1 MTTTTSRP
9 ESGEQ
14 TAPDPTAR
22 RRTAG
27 HIRGLDGLRA
37 IAVLAVIAYHLWPA
51 AVPGGF
57 LGVDVFFVV
66 SGFLITTLLLRRMGG
81 GGGLALR
88 DFWVRRARRLLPALA
103 LVLVV
108 GTLAARLVEPDLLVG
123 VRRQWL
129 GAWTFSTNWLE
140 IAAGSSYFD
149 ATQPELFQ
157 PFWSLAI
164 EEQFYVLWPL
174 VLAGLVLAAGALHR
188 HGGRSIAI
196 AVGAAAVVSG
206 VLMAVM
212 YTPGDDPTRV
222 YYGTPTHA
230 FGLLAGAALAIA
242 VTGRPAAAP
251 AGASRSDVRA
261 LTRAL
266 PVVGLLVLAAL
277 VALLRDDSSFTY
289 RGGIVL
295 GSLAALALVAG
306 CASEQPG
313 ALLKVLEL
321 RPVVWVGDRS
331 YGLYL
336 WHWPVIL
343 VVGAAFGDAP
353 GSPLWWRVPVVALA
367 LSFALAHL
375 SHRFVEMPV
384 RRDGFR
390 AVAARAAAALRG
402 PRPGA
407 RLAGVLATVL
417 VLGAVV
423 SVATAPAVTSTQRAI
438 EAAQREIDRRAQEQ
452 AGDGTTGGD
461 EKGTDSTGTDPKST
475 DPKDTDPKG
484 TDPKGADG
492 QDPDAKDPDAQDPDA
507 TDPDGE
513 QGGDDEAAGPGRD
526 AQGAIDGSG
535 VVGFGDSVLSGAAPA
550 LFDAFPKIAID
561 AKPIRKWLDAPAIV
575 RDAKDAGGLRPVVV
589 LNFGTNGGFKFDGS
603 REAFEETLDIIG
615 PERQVLVLTVV
626 GISYWVDD
634 ANAELTEIAKSRP
647 NVHVVDWHAYVA
659 KHPGLLHSDKT
670 HPNMEGIVAFADLL
684 REALEKLDS

>member
-14 TAPDPTAR
+14 TAPEPTTR
-22 RRTAG
+22 RRTSG

-37 IAVLAVIAYHLWPA
+37 IAVVVVIAYHLWPA
-51 AVPGGF
+51 TVPGGF

-81 GGGLALR
+81 GSGLALR
-88 DFWVRRARRLLPALA
+88 DFWVRRARRLLPALG

-149 ATQPELFQ
+149 STQPELFQ

-174 VLAGLVLAAGALHR
+174 VLAGLVLGVAALHR
-188 HGGRSIAI
+188 RDGARAVAF
-196 AVGAAAVVSG
+196 AVGAAAVASAVA
-206 VLMAVM
+206 MAVM

-242 VTGRPAAAP
+242 VTGRPHTGAAGGGP
-251 AGASRSDVRA
+251 ARASGAA
-261 LTRAL
+261 RAL
-266 PVVGLLVLAAL
+266 PVLGLLVLGVL
-277 VALLRDDSSFTY
+277 VALLRDDDPFTY

-306 CASEQPG
+306 CAAEQPSG
-313 ALLKVLEL
+313 LLRVLEL

-353 GSPLWWRVPVVALA
+353 GSPLWWRVPVVSLA
-367 LSFALAHL
+367 LTFVLAHL

-390 AVAARAAAALRG
+390 AVVARAGAALRG

-407 RLAGVLATVL
+407 RLAGVLASVL

-423 SVATAPAVTSTQRAI
+423 SVATAPAVTSTQKAI
-438 EAAQREIDRRAQEQ
+438 EAAQREIERRAQEQ
-452 AGDGTTGGD
+452 AEAGDGSGDTGEQDG
-461 EKGTDSTGTDPKST
+461 DPKAT
-475 DPKDTDPKG
+475 EPKDPDAKDPEAE
-484 TDPKGADG
+484 DPAKDPE
-492 QDPDAKDPDAQDPDA
+492 QDPDAKDPEAGTGGGQADP
-507 TDPDGE
+507 
-513 QGGDDEAAGPGRD
+513 AGPGRD

-550 LFDAFPKIAID
+550 LFDAFPQISID
-561 AKPIRKWLDAPAIV
+561 AKPIRKWLDAPEIV
-575 RDAKDAGGLRPVVV
+575 RKAKDAGGLRPVVV

-603 REAFEETLDIIG
+603 VEAFEETLDVIG
-615 PERQVLVLTVV
+615 PDRQVLVLTVV

-634 ANAELTEIAKSRP
+634 ANAKLVELASSRP

-659 KHPGLLHSDKT
+659 EHPGLLHSDKT
-670 HPNMEGIVAFADLL
+670 HPNMKGIVEFADLL
-684 REALEKLDS
+684 RESLEKLDA